1 MREPQKVCFTKLL
14 ESSQFKSLEPLCSV
28 IISSFLLY
36 IQKVTSRNLIIYF
49 LIQWSPPTSL
59 LFCLHSVFFF
69 LSFLPISTIRYF
81 FFLFSHI
88 PHSSFKFYLWVDLGL
103 GHSYNGLLL
112 SCYQLTNTIF
122 HKRCP
127 RTSWKQSIWWVSTW
141 NHHSLKSLWGCY
153 VFIYLFSFLMI
164 KVSWVKKIH
173 WLSAEV
179 SLTVLELFFLV
190 SIVSKVINFRK
201 SKCIAEILNQSRNK
215 C

>member
-36 IQKVTSRNLIIYF
+36 IQKVTSGNLIIDF
-49 LIQWSPPTSL
+49 LIQWCPLTYL
-59 LFCLHSVFFF
+59 LSCLHSGFFFFF
-69 LSFLPISTIRYF
+69 LSFPSLLSDIF
-81 FFLFSHI
+81 FFPFSHI

-127 RTSWKQSIWWVSTW
+127 RTSWKQSFRWVSTW
-141 NHHSLKSLWGCY
+141 NHHSQKSVR
-153 VFIYLFSFLMI
+153 VFCVYLFIFFPNDQSFLS
-164 KVSWVKKIH
+164 KKDPLTFSW
-173 WLSAEV
+173 SFFD
-179 SLTVLELFFLV
+179 SFGTVLPCFHCSQGDKLQKE
-190 SIVSKVINFRK
+190 
-201 SKCIAEILNQSRNK
+201 
-215 C
+215 